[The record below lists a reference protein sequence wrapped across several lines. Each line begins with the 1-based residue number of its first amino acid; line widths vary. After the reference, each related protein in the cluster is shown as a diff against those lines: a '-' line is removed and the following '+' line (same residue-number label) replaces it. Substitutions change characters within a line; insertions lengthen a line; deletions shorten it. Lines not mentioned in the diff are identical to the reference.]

1 MMKYSVKIADRTF
14 EVEIED
20 INARPVLARV
30 DGSPVEITLQDEP
43 ARTLVAA
50 SEAVTA
56 LPRGTALHQMSGSS
70 MLSPLPGTVTEV
82 FVKPGEQVEAGKVL
96 LVIEAMKMKNSIRS
110 VRSGTLGAV
119 LVSPGESVAHRQPL
133 VNFADAGD
141 ASWI

>member
-1 MMKYSVKIADRTF
+1 MRYSVKIADRTF

-20 INARPVLARV
+20 LNARPVLARV
-30 DGSPVEITLQDEP
+30 DGQPIELTPQGAPAQPVI
-43 ARTLVAA
+43 AA

-110 VRSGTLGAV
+110 VRSGTVGAV
-119 LVSPGESVAHRQPL
+119 LVSPGQSVAHGQPL
-133 VNFADAGD
+133 VSFADAGE